1 MCRDLLR
8 AHNVLRPPFGT
19 YSAPKPL
26 HTSAGLSFFPFFLLG
41 NVLKAGKKEIQIMF
55 HFNSILMEITGR
67 VTADATVRTLS
78 DERQVVNFAVA
89 VNDTYKA
96 KNGERVT
103 QTEFFDCSY
112 WVGTGIAPYLTKG
125 KIVELAGRVSVR
137 AWIDGKGQPK
147 AGLNFNTSK
156 ITLHGGGQ
164 ADGKAAE
171 IGKSEAAKKDEVPND
186 DLPF

>member
-1 MCRDLLR
+1 
-8 AHNVLRPPFGT
+8 
-19 YSAPKPL
+19 
-26 HTSAGLSFFPFFLLG
+26 
-41 NVLKAGKKEIQIMF
+41 MF

-112 WVGTGIAPYLTKG
+112 WIGTGIAPYLTKG
-125 KIVELAGRVSVR
+125 RIVELAGRVSVR
-137 AWIDGKGQPK
+137 AWIDGEGQPK
-147 AGLNFNTSK
+147 AGLNFHTSK
-156 ITLHGGGQ
+156 ITLHGASTVQ
-164 ADGKAAE
+164 AE
-171 IGKSEAAKKDEVPND
+171 GKSSAVPHAETAKKDEVPND

>member
-1 MCRDLLR
+1 
-8 AHNVLRPPFGT
+8 
-19 YSAPKPL
+19 
-26 HTSAGLSFFPFFLLG
+26 
-41 NVLKAGKKEIQIMF
+41 
-55 HFNSILMEITGR
+55 MEIIGR

-112 WVGTGIAPYLTKG
+112 WIGTGIAPYLTKG
-125 KIVELAGRVSVR
+125 KIVELAGRLSVR
-137 AWIDGKGQPK
+137 AWIDGEGQPK
-147 AGLNFNTSK
+147 AGLNFHTSK
-156 ITLHGGGQ
+156 ITLHGNGSTVQ
-164 ADGKAAE
+164 ADDKSAE
-171 IGKSEAAKKDEVPND
+171 IPKAETPKKEEVPND

>member
-1 MCRDLLR
+1 
-8 AHNVLRPPFGT
+8 
-19 YSAPKPL
+19 
-26 HTSAGLSFFPFFLLG
+26 
-41 NVLKAGKKEIQIMF
+41 
-55 HFNSILMEITGR
+55 MEITGR

-78 DERQVVNFAVA
+78 DERKVVNFAVA

-112 WVGTGIAPYLTKG
+112 WIGTGIAPYLTKG

-137 AWIDGKGQPK
+137 AWMDSEGQPK
-147 AGLNFNTSK
+147 AGLNFHTSK
-156 ITLHGGGQ
+156 ITLHGGSPVQ
-164 ADGKAAE
+164 AE
-171 IGKSEAAKKDEVPND
+171 GKSSEAPQAEMAKKDEVPND